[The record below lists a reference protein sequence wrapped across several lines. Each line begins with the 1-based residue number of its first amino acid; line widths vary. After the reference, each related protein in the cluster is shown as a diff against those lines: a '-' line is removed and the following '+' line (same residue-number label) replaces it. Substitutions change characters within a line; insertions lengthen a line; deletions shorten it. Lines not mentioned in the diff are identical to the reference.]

1 MKTKAE
7 LNALKAEV
15 ENLTKKLGELTDDE
29 LAEVTGGVI
38 LREEPLDVDR
48 LSADTN
54 KNVTMFAQII
64 KRYLTADD

>member
-29 LAEVTGGVI
+29 LTEVTGGVI